1 MSNLLK
7 IGKLSYHGGSVVG
20 KGQYGKMFRGQFE
33 DAVDVSILRVD
44 KSEIRVDTKILRQT
58 DIHPN
63 IVRFYGVEDG
73 GLEFQ

>member
-20 KGQYGKMFRGQFE
+20 KGQYGKIFQGQLE

-44 KSEIRVDTKILRQT
+44 KSEILVDTKILRQT
-58 DIHPN
+58 DTHPN
-63 IVRFYGVEDG
+63 TVRFYCVEED